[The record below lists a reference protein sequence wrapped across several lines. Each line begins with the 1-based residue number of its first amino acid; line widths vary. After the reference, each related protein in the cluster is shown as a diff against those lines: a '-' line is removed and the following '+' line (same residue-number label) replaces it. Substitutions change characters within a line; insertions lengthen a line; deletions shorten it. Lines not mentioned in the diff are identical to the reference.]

1 LNGNNLANQVLS
13 NAILLEGDKLEV
25 TCGYL
30 AIRGGVIEEIG
41 EGVPPKRAKDLKR
54 AFVLPPFVNAHT
66 HIADSVAKD
75 IYLGKAQPQV
85 VGPKGIK
92 FKELLSR
99 TEEEIT
105 ASVRAT
111 LKDMLKTGTL
121 AHCDFR
127 EGGLSG
133 VKLLRR
139 ASDSPVSS
147 IILGRPTP
155 AAELDAILKASDGIG
170 LPSLE
175 DFDPAALKRTARK
188 VLTAKKILAIHVA
201 ETADAQRASINA
213 TGKSE
218 IKRALELNPSFVVHG
233 TWAPG
238 EDLDIL
244 CRADVHIVFC
254 ARANSLLGVG
264 MPPIHLAL
272 AKGVKFCLG
281 TDNVTVC
288 QPNMFE
294 ELAFVWACLRR
305 ASSDVGSEAARE
317 LLRAA
322 TVGPMRLFDLPWG
335 PIKEGNPATFMVL
348 ARRQNLVNLTDVHAG
363 LVNRARSDNIGAIY
377 LNGKII

>member
-1 LNGNNLANQVLS
+1 MAEQVLS

-25 TCGYL
+25 THGYL
-30 AIRGGVIEEIG
+30 VIRGGEIKEIG
-41 EGVPPKRAKDLKR
+41 EGAPPKRAKDLKR
-54 AFVLPPFVNAHT
+54 AFVLPPFINAHT

-92 FKELLSR
+92 FRELLSR
-99 TEEEIT
+99 TEEEIFT
-105 ASVRAT
+105 SVRAT

-139 ASDSPVSS
+139 TSDPSVNS

-155 AAELDAILKASDGIG
+155 TSELDEILKASDGIG

-175 DFDPAALKRTARK
+175 DFDPTALKHTARE

-201 ETADAQRASINA
+201 ETADAQRTSINT

-218 IKRALELNPSFVVHG
+218 IKRVLELNPSFVVHG
-233 TWAPG
+233 TWALE

-244 CRADVHIVFC
+244 RRANVPIVFC

-264 MPPIHLAL
+264 VPPIHLAL

-294 ELAFVWACLRR
+294 ELAFAWACLRR
-305 ASSDVGSEAARE
+305 ASSDVGGEGARE

-322 TVGPMRLFDLPWG
+322 TVGPLKLFDLPWG

-348 ARRQNLVNLTDVHAG
+348 ARRQNLVSLTDVHAG
-363 LVNRARSDNIGAIY
+363 LVNRARADNIDAIY
-377 LNGKII
+377 RNGKIFKVER

>member
-1 LNGNNLANQVLS
+1 MAEQIFS
-13 NAILLEGDKLEV
+13 NAILLEGDELEV
-25 TCGYL
+25 THGYL
-30 AIRGGVIEEIG
+30 VIRDGVIEEIG

-54 AFVLPPFVNAHT
+54 AFVLPPFINAHT

-92 FKELLSR
+92 FRELLSR

-139 ASDSPVSS
+139 ASDSPVNS

-155 AAELDAILKASDGIG
+155 AAELDEILKASDGIG

-175 DFDPAALKRTARK
+175 DFDPTALKRTARK

-201 ETADAQRASINA
+201 ETADAQRASIDA

-233 TWAPG
+233 TWAPE

-244 CRADVHIVFC
+244 RRANVPIVFC

-264 MPPIHLAL
+264 VPPIHLVL

-294 ELAFVWACLRR
+294 ELAFGWACLRR
-305 ASSDVGSEAARE
+305 ASSGVGTEGARE

-322 TVGPMRLFDLPWG
+322 TVGPLRFFDLPWG

-363 LVNRARSDNIGAIY
+363 LVNRARADNIGAIY